1 MASTIFIKKKKMK
14 KLIILLFIPF
24 ISFTQYQNID
34 YDKRISSIYWMV
46 NGVERNALVYIPKQ
60 ELLINVPLIFVWHGH
75 GGSAE
80 KFIKRFPVHKLW
92 KEAIVVF
99 PQGVNSKSPWDIKAE
114 KTGWQFQIGDYKDRD
129 IKFFD
134 TMYTYFLNAFPI
146 DDERVYCTGS
156 SNGGTF
162 TYILLQLRPKV
173 FAAAAPAITANIG
186 LENIHEMSLP
196 PIPIFHTSGKKEN
209 SFTKQKKLVNYI
221 IKDKKAE
228 YVGYWNDNILTE
240 YYKSDNGNLVWFK
253 HNDGHRWRTKD
264 TALIVDFFKKINN

>member
-1 MASTIFIKKKKMK
+1 MK
-14 KLIILLFIPF
+14 KLILLLFIPLV
-24 ISFTQYQNID
+24 SFGQEQNID
-34 YDKRISSIYWMV
+34 NSYYDKHISLKFWMV
-46 NGVERNALVYIPKQ
+46 DGVERNALVYIPEK
-60 ELLINVPLIFVWHGH
+60 ELLKNTPLIFVWHGH

-114 KTGWQFQIGDYKDRD
+114 KTGWQFQIGDYNDRD

-134 TMYTYFLNAFPI
+134 TMYTYFSNTFPI
-146 DDERVYCTGS
+146 DDDRVYCTGS

-162 TYILLQLRPKV
+162 TYILLQLRPRV

-186 LENIHEMSLP
+186 LENIYEMSIP

-209 SFTKQKKLVNYI
+209 SFTKQTKLVNYI
-221 IKDKKAE
+221 IKEKKAE
-228 YVGYWNDNILTE
+228 YVGYWNDNIQTE
-240 YYKSDNGNLVWFK
+240 YYKSDKGNLVWFK
-253 HNDGHRWRTKD
+253 HNDSHRWRTRD
-264 TALIVDFFKKINN
+264 TELIANFFKKSN